1 MNEIKFTLKYTPGR
15 GVCQIFGAFFMQKG
29 RGERGKLAP

>member
-1 MNEIKFTLKYTPGR
+1 VIEIKFTLKYTPGR
-15 GVCQIFGAFFMQKG
+15 GVCQIFGAFFVLKG

>member
-15 GVCQIFGAFFMQKG
+15 GVCQIFGAFLCS
-29 RGERGKLAP
+29 RGGVRGGS